1 MKKAALMCFAV
12 TLSISAHN
20 AAMAS
25 LSNCPEKFG
34 FYSYTYVG
42 QSPGDKTFRHSFRI
56 ELQREA
62 IRYGGG
68 HVGIGFRYTQCK
80 ADAPLFCFQSGRFSF
95 AVPKASISAGQTWTS
110 FGRTYTAKA
119 AQPLA
124 LMGIR
129 TQVFEIVGDSRFADT
144 NKTYY
149 YSETRGLLA
158 IKRWSKADK
167 SYLFQFSDSGIGYP
181 IRRCAVGSDRIEQLK

>member
-1 MKKAALMCFAV
+1 MKTILIGCVVAMSLLAQTAAWASCSEKAG
-12 TLSISAHN
+12 I
-20 AAMAS
+20 
-25 LSNCPEKFG
+25 
-34 FYSYTYVG
+34 YSYTYLDMN
-42 QSPGDKTFRHSFRI
+42 PEHGDPTFGHSFRI
-56 ELQREA
+56 ELQRYRIA
-62 IRYGGG
+62 YGGG
-68 HVGIGFRYTQCK
+68 HAGDGFSNTFCK
-80 ADAPLFCFQSGRFSF
+80 ANDPLFCFQSGRFSF

-110 FGRTYTAKA
+110 FGRIYTAKA

-124 LMGIR
+124 LMGVR
-129 TQVFEIVGDSRFADT
+129 TQVFEIIGDSRFADT
-144 NKTYY
+144 NQTYY